1 MKKEKYGLKKIIS
14 LILAAVTVISF
25 AACSKP
31 DVIEETTESTTA
43 QITEAASDIPADI
56 QPPEKFAPIS
66 DITDAS
72 SVKELIKGWATNGGD
87 KMSDRNITNILLIG
101 EDYVD
106 GSSRSDATILISI
119 DRKAK
124 KITLTSIL
132 RDSYTYM
139 NINGQDRYDKTNHSY
154 AWGGAEKLVEVVS
167 DNYKI
172 RIDHYA
178 VIDFESFVAAVDEI
192 GGIHVSI
199 TQAEADYMNRTSG
212 VDTYKSGPNV
222 KLNGEEALYF
232 ARIRKLDGEPE
243 RTERQRRLIKAYMNE
258 VAKLSVEEAQSAMLS
273 IMPYVT
279 TDCSEIELITLAAEA
294 MNENWI
300 GFDVFSQIAPDTA
313 NRRAFGG
320 YKTHT
325 GNLDVWI
332 VDYIKA
338 AQDLQNSIYGR
349 SNITVE
355 NNRNSAIDLAN
366 QGKY

>member
-1 MKKEKYGLKKIIS
+1 MKKIFCILIS
-14 LILAAVTVISF
+14 AVLMLLT
-25 AACSKP
+25 AACTKP

-43 QITEAASDIPADI
+43 QITENASDLPLPVD
-56 QPPEKFAPIS
+56 PPVRFEPIS
-66 DITDAS
+66 DIADAS

-87 KMSDRNITNILLIG
+87 KMSNRNIMNILLIG

-119 DRKAK
+119 DRKEK
-124 KITLTSIL
+124 KITLTSVL
-132 RDSYTYM
+132 RDSYSYM
-139 NINGQDRYDKTNHSY
+139 NINGQDRFDKTNHAY

-192 GGIHVSI
+192 GGVHVSI

-212 VDTYKSGPNV
+212 VDTYKSGANV
-222 KLNGEEALYF
+222 KLNGKEALYF

-258 VAKLSVEEAQSAMLS
+258 VGKLSVEDAQNAMLS
-273 IMPYVT
+273 VMPYVS
-279 TDCSEIELITLAAEA
+279 TDCNELELISLAAEA

-300 GFDVFSQIAPDTA
+300 GFEVISNIVPDTA
-313 NRRAFGG
+313 NRKSFSG

-325 GNLDVWI
+325 GILDVWI
-332 VDYIKA
+332 VDYVKA
-338 AQDLQNSIYGR
+338 AQELQNAIYAS

-355 NNRNSAIDLAN
+355 AVRNSAIDLAN
-366 QGKY
+366 QSKY

>member
-1 MKKEKYGLKKIIS
+1 MKIIIS
-14 LILAAVTVISF
+14 VILVIATVLSF
-25 AACSKP
+25 AACTKP
-31 DVIEETTESTTA
+31 DITEEPTESTTA
-43 QITEAASDIPADI
+43 QITEYASDLPLPVD
-56 QPPEKFAPIS
+56 PPERFKPIS
-66 DITDAS
+66 DIADAS

-87 KMSDRNITNILLIG
+87 KMSNRNIMNILLIG

-132 RDSYTYM
+132 RDSYSYM
-139 NINGQDRYDKTNHSY
+139 NIKGQDRFDKTNHAY

-178 VIDFESFVAAVDEI
+178 VIDFESFVTAVDEI
-192 GGIHVSI
+192 GGVHVNV

-212 VDTYKSGPNV
+212 VDTYKSGTNV
-222 KLNGEEALYF
+222 KLNGKEALYF

-258 VAKLSVEEAQSAMLS
+258 VGKLSVEEAQNALLS
-273 IMPYVT
+273 IMPYVS
-279 TDCSEIELITLAAEA
+279 TDCDELELITLASDA
-294 MNENWI
+294 MAENWI
-300 GFDVFSQIAPDTA
+300 GFEIISQVAPDTA
-313 NRRAFGG
+313 NRKSFSG
-320 YKTHT
+320 YKTYT

-332 VDYIKA
+332 VDYVKA
-338 AQDLQNSIYGR
+338 AQELQNSVYGN
-349 SNITVE
+349 SNITLE
-355 NNRNSAIDLAN
+355 SKRSSAIDLAN
-366 QGKY
+366 NSKY

>member
-1 MKKEKYGLKKIIS
+1 MKKIFC
-14 LILAAVTVISF
+14 ILLAVLLMLSV
-25 AACSKP
+25 AACTKP
-31 DVIEETTESTTA
+31 DITEEPTESTTA
-43 QITEAASDIPADI
+43 QITEYASDLPLPVD
-56 QPPEKFAPIS
+56 PPERFKPIS
-66 DITDAS
+66 DIADAS

-87 KMSDRNITNILLIG
+87 KMSNRNIMNILLIG

-132 RDSYTYM
+132 RDSYSYM
-139 NINGQDRYDKTNHSY
+139 NIKGQDRFDKTNHAY

-178 VIDFESFVAAVDEI
+178 VIDFESFVTAVDEI
-192 GGIHVSI
+192 GGVHVNV

-212 VDTYKSGPNV
+212 VDTYKSGTNV
-222 KLNGEEALYF
+222 KLNGKEALYF

-258 VAKLSVEEAQSAMLS
+258 VGKLSAEEAQSVLLS
-273 IMPYVT
+273 IMPYVS
-279 TDCSEIELITLAAEA
+279 TDCDELELITLASDA
-294 MNENWI
+294 MAENWI
-300 GFDVFSQIAPDTA
+300 GFEIVSQVAPDTA
-313 NRRAFGG
+313 NRKSFSG
-320 YKTHT
+320 YKTYT

-332 VDYIKA
+332 VDYVKA
-338 AQDLQNSIYGR
+338 AQELQNSVYGN
-349 SNITVE
+349 SNITIE
-355 NNRNSAIDLAN
+355 SNRSSAIDLAN
-366 QGKY
+366 HSKY

>member
-1 MKKEKYGLKKIIS
+1 MI
-14 LILAAVTVISF
+14 ATVLSF
-25 AACSKP
+25 AACTKP
-31 DVIEETTESTTA
+31 DITEEPTESTTA
-43 QITEAASDIPADI
+43 QITEYASDLPLPVD
-56 QPPEKFAPIS
+56 PPERFKPIS
-66 DITDAS
+66 DIADAS

-87 KMSDRNITNILLIG
+87 KMSNRNIMNILLIG

-132 RDSYTYM
+132 RDSYSYM
-139 NINGQDRYDKTNHSY
+139 NIKGQDRFDKTNHAY

-178 VIDFESFVAAVDEI
+178 VIDFESFVTAVDEI
-192 GGIHVSI
+192 GGVHVNV

-212 VDTYKSGPNV
+212 VDTYKSGTNV
-222 KLNGEEALYF
+222 KLNGKEALYF

-258 VAKLSVEEAQSAMLS
+258 VGKLSDEEAQNALLS
-273 IMPYVT
+273 IMPYVS
-279 TDCSEIELITLAAEA
+279 TDCDELELITLASDA
-294 MNENWI
+294 MAENWI
-300 GFDVFSQIAPDTA
+300 GFEIISQVAPDTA
-313 NRRAFGG
+313 NRKSFSG
-320 YKTHT
+320 YKTYT

-332 VDYIKA
+332 VDYVKA
-338 AQDLQNSIYGR
+338 AQELQNSVYGN
-349 SNITVE
+349 SNITLE
-355 NNRNSAIDLAN
+355 SKRSSAVDLAN
-366 QGKY
+366 NSKY

>member
-1 MKKEKYGLKKIIS
+1 MKKII
-14 LILAAVTVISF
+14 LFIIAVILAFSF
-25 AACSKP
+25 VSCSKP
-31 DVIEETTESTTA
+31 DVTEETTTEY
-43 QITEAASDIPADI
+43 ITEATTQVISDLPADTL
-56 QPPEKFAPIS
+56 PPERFAPIS

-72 SVKELIKGWATNGGD
+72 SVKELIMGWATNGGD
-87 KMSDRNITNILLIG
+87 KMSNRNVINILLIG

-106 GSSRSDATILISI
+106 GSSRSDATILISV
-119 DRKAK
+119 DRKSK

-132 RDSYTYM
+132 RDSYTFM
-139 NINGQDRYDKTNHSY
+139 NINGQDRYDKTNHAY
-154 AWGGAEKLVEVVS
+154 AWGGAEKLVEVIS

-192 GGIHVSI
+192 GGVHINI
-199 TQAEADYMNRTSG
+199 TQAEADYMNKTSG
-212 VDTYKSGPNV
+212 VDTYKSGANV
-222 KLNGEEALYF
+222 KLNGKEALYF

-258 VAKLSVEEAQSAMLS
+258 VSKLSVEETQSALLS
-273 IMPYVT
+273 VMPYVS
-279 TDCSEIELITLAAEA
+279 TDCDELELLTLAADA

-300 GFDVFSQIAPDTA
+300 GFEVVSQIAPDTA
-313 NRRAFGG
+313 NRKSFNG

-338 AQDLQNSIYGR
+338 AQDLQNSIYGN
-349 SNITVE
+349 SNITLESV
-355 NNRNSAIDLAN
+355 RKSAIDLAN
-366 QGKY
+366 NSEY

>member
-1 MKKEKYGLKKIIS
+1 MKKFFCL
-14 LILAAVTVISF
+14 LLAVVLMLSA
-25 AACSKP
+25 AACTKP
-31 DVIEETTESTTA
+31 DVIEETTETTTA

-119 DRKAK
+119 DRKTK

-139 NINGQDRYDKTNHSY
+139 NIKGQDRYDKTNHAY

-172 RIDHYA
+172 KIDHYA

-192 GGIHVSI
+192 GGVHVSI

-212 VDTYKSGPNV
+212 VDTYKSGANV
-222 KLNGEEALYF
+222 KLSGEEALYF

-258 VAKLSVEEAQSAMLS
+258 VSKLSVEEAQNALLS
-273 IMPYVT
+273 VMPYVS
-279 TDCSEIELITLAAEA
+279 TDCDELELITLAAEA

-300 GFDVFSQIAPDTA
+300 GFEVISNITPDTA
-313 NRRAFGG
+313 NRKSFSG

-332 VDYIKA
+332 VDYVKA
-338 AQDLQNSIYGR
+338 AQELQNTVYGS

-355 NNRNSAIDLAN
+355 AVRKSAIDLAS

>member
-1 MKKEKYGLKKIIS
+1 MLS
-14 LILAAVTVISF
+14 V
-25 AACSKP
+25 AACTKP
-31 DVIEETTESTTA
+31 DITEEPTESTTA
-43 QITEAASDIPADI
+43 QITEYASDLPLPVD
-56 QPPEKFAPIS
+56 PPERFKPIS
-66 DITDAS
+66 DIADAS

-87 KMSDRNITNILLIG
+87 KMSSKNIMNILLIG

-119 DRKAK
+119 DRKTK

-132 RDSYTYM
+132 RDSYSYM
-139 NINGQDRYDKTNHSY
+139 NIKGQDRFDKTNHAY

-178 VIDFESFVAAVDEI
+178 VIDFESFVTAVDEI
-192 GGIHVSI
+192 GGVHVNV

-212 VDTYKSGPNV
+212 VDTYKSGTNV
-222 KLNGEEALYF
+222 KLNGKEALYF

-258 VAKLSVEEAQSAMLS
+258 VGRLSFEEAQNALLS
-273 IMPYVT
+273 IMPYVS
-279 TDCSEIELITLAAEA
+279 TDCDELELITLASDA
-294 MNENWI
+294 MAENWI
-300 GFDVFSQIAPDTA
+300 GFEIVSQVAPDTA
-313 NRRAFGG
+313 NRKSFSG

-332 VDYIKA
+332 VDYVKA
-338 AQDLQNSIYGR
+338 AQELQNSVYGN
-349 SNITVE
+349 SNITIE
-355 NNRNSAIDLAN
+355 SNRSSAIDLAN
-366 QGKY
+366 QAKY

>member
-1 MKKEKYGLKKIIS
+1 MLS
-14 LILAAVTVISF
+14 A
-25 AACSKP
+25 AACTKP
-31 DVIEETTESTTA
+31 DVIEETTETTTA

-119 DRKAK
+119 DRKTK

-139 NINGQDRYDKTNHSY
+139 NIKGQDRYDKTNHAY

-172 RIDHYA
+172 KIDHYA

-192 GGIHVSI
+192 GGVHVSI

-212 VDTYKSGPNV
+212 VDTYKSGANV
-222 KLNGEEALYF
+222 KLSGEEALYF

-258 VAKLSVEEAQSAMLS
+258 VSKLSVEEAQNALLS
-273 IMPYVT
+273 VMPYVS
-279 TDCSEIELITLAAEA
+279 TDCDELELITLAAEA

-300 GFDVFSQIAPDTA
+300 GFEVISNITPDTA
-313 NRRAFGG
+313 NRKSFSG

-332 VDYIKA
+332 VDYVKA
-338 AQDLQNSIYGR
+338 AQELQNTVYGS

-355 NNRNSAIDLAN
+355 AVRKSAIDLAS

>member
-1 MKKEKYGLKKIIS
+1 MKKLIS
-14 LILAAVTVISF
+14 FILAAITVLSF
-25 AACSKP
+25 AACSKS
-31 DVIEETTESTTA
+31 DVIDETT
-43 QITEAASDIPADI
+43 TEATSQTTETPTEMPSDI
-56 QPPEKFAPIS
+56 QPPERFAPIA
-66 DITDAS
+66 DIPDAS
-72 SVKELIKGWATNGGD
+72 SVKELIKGWATNGGE
-87 KMSDRNITNILLIG
+87 KMSDRNIMNILLIG

-119 DRKAK
+119 DRKTK

-139 NINGQDRYDKTNHSY
+139 NVKGQERYDKTNHAY

-172 RIDHYA
+172 KIDHYA

-192 GGIHVSI
+192 GGVHVSI

-212 VDTYKSGPNV
+212 VDTYKSGASV
-222 KLNGEEALYF
+222 KLSGKEALYF

-258 VAKLSVEEAQSAMLS
+258 VGKLSVEDAQSALLS
-273 IMPYVT
+273 IMPYVS
-279 TDCSEIELITLAAEA
+279 TDCDELELIALASEA

-300 GFDVFSQIAPDTA
+300 AFEVVSSIAPDTA
-313 NRRAFGG
+313 NRKGFSG

-332 VDYIKA
+332 VDYVKA
-338 AQDLQNSIYGR
+338 AQELQNSIYGN

-355 NNRNSAIDLAN
+355 AVRKSAIDLAE
-366 QGKY
+366 QGLR

>member
-1 MKKEKYGLKKIIS
+1 MKKL
-14 LILAAVTVISF
+14 ISF
-25 AACSKP
+25 ILVTLTVLSFASCTKP
-31 DVIEETTESTTA
+31 DITPEEPTESTAA
-43 QITEAASDIPADI
+43 QITEFASDLPLPVD
-56 QPPEKFAPIS
+56 PPERFKPIS

-87 KMSDRNITNILLIG
+87 KMSNRNIMNILLIG

-119 DRKAK
+119 DKKAK

-132 RDSYTYM
+132 RDSYSYM
-139 NINGQDRYDKTNHSY
+139 NINGQDRYDKTNHAY

-192 GGIHVSI
+192 GGVHVNI

-212 VDTYKSGPNV
+212 VDTYRSGASV
-222 KLNGEEALYF
+222 KLNGKEALYF

-258 VAKLSVEEAQSAMLS
+258 VGKLSPEDAQNAMLS
-273 IMPYVT
+273 IMPYVS
-279 TDCSEIELITLAAEA
+279 TDCNELELISLAAEA

-300 GFDVFSQIAPDTA
+300 GFEVISNIAPDTA
-313 NRRAFGG
+313 NRKSFSG
-320 YKTHT
+320 YKTYT

-332 VDYIKA
+332 VDYVKA
-338 AQDLQNSIYGR
+338 AQEIQNIIYGS

-355 NNRNSAIDLAN
+355 AVRNSAIDLAS
-366 QGKY
+366 QAKY

>member
-1 MKKEKYGLKKIIS
+1 MKKII
-14 LILAAVTVISF
+14 LFIIAVILAFSF
-25 AACSKP
+25 VSCSKP
-31 DVIEETTESTTA
+31 DVAEETTTEITTETTT
-43 QITEAASDIPADI
+43 QVISDLPADTL
-56 QPPEKFAPIS
+56 PPERFAPIS

-87 KMSDRNITNILLIG
+87 KMSNRNVINILLIG

-119 DRKAK
+119 DRKSK

-139 NINGQDRYDKTNHSY
+139 NINGQDRYDKTNHAY
-154 AWGGAEKLVEVVS
+154 AWGGAEKLVEVIS

-192 GGIHVSI
+192 GGVHVNI
-199 TQAEADYMNRTSG
+199 TQAEADYMNKTSG
-212 VDTYKSGPNV
+212 VDTYKSGANV
-222 KLNGEEALYF
+222 KLNGKEALYF

-258 VAKLSVEEAQSAMLS
+258 VSKLSVEEAQGALLS
-273 IMPYVT
+273 IMPYVS
-279 TDCSEIELITLAAEA
+279 TDCDDLELLTLAADA

-300 GFDVFSQIAPDTA
+300 GFEVISQIAPDTA
-313 NRRAFGG
+313 NRKSFNG

-332 VDYIKA
+332 VDYVKA
-338 AQDLQNSIYGR
+338 AQDLQNSIYGN
-349 SNITVE
+349 SNITLE
-355 NNRNSAIDLAN
+355 SIRKSAIDLAN
-366 QGKY
+366 NSEY

>member
-1 MKKEKYGLKKIIS
+1 MKRIIS
-14 LILAAVTVISF
+14 VILVIATVLSF
-25 AACSKP
+25 AACTKP
-31 DVIEETTESTTA
+31 DITEEPTESTTA
-43 QITEAASDIPADI
+43 QITEYASDLPLPVD
-56 QPPEKFAPIS
+56 PPVKFKPIS
-66 DITDAS
+66 DIADAS

-87 KMSDRNITNILLIG
+87 KMSNRNIMNILLIG

-132 RDSYTYM
+132 RDSYSYM
-139 NINGQDRYDKTNHSY
+139 NIKGQDRFDKTNHAY

-178 VIDFESFVAAVDEI
+178 VIDFESFVTAVDEI
-192 GGIHVSI
+192 GGVHVNV

-212 VDTYKSGPNV
+212 VDTYKSGTNV
-222 KLNGEEALYF
+222 KLNGKEALYF

-258 VAKLSVEEAQSAMLS
+258 VGKLSLEEAQSALLS
-273 IMPYVT
+273 IMPYVS
-279 TDCSEIELITLAAEA
+279 TDCDELELITLASEA
-294 MNENWI
+294 MAENWI
-300 GFDVFSQIAPDTA
+300 GFEIISQVAPDTA
-313 NRRAFGG
+313 NRKSFSG
-320 YKTHT
+320 YKTYT

-332 VDYIKA
+332 VDYVKA
-338 AQDLQNSIYGR
+338 AQELQNSVYGN
-349 SNITVE
+349 SNITLE
-355 NNRNSAIDLAN
+355 SKRSSAIDLAN
-366 QGKY
+366 HSKY

>member
-1 MKKEKYGLKKIIS
+1 MKIIIS
-14 LILAAVTVISF
+14 VILVIATVLSF
-25 AACSKP
+25 AACTKP
-31 DVIEETTESTTA
+31 DITEEPTESTTA
-43 QITEAASDIPADI
+43 QITEYASDLPLPVD
-56 QPPEKFAPIS
+56 PPERFKPIS
-66 DITDAS
+66 DIADAS

-87 KMSDRNITNILLIG
+87 KMSNRNIMNILLIG

-132 RDSYTYM
+132 RDSYSYM
-139 NINGQDRYDKTNHSY
+139 NIKGQDRFDKTNHAY

-178 VIDFESFVAAVDEI
+178 VIDFESFVTAVDEI
-192 GGIHVSI
+192 GGVHVNV

-212 VDTYKSGPNV
+212 VDTYKSGTNV
-222 KLNGEEALYF
+222 KLNGKEALYF

-258 VAKLSVEEAQSAMLS
+258 VGKLSVEEAQNALLS
-273 IMPYVT
+273 IMPYVS
-279 TDCSEIELITLAAEA
+279 TDCDELELITLASDA
-294 MNENWI
+294 MAENWI
-300 GFDVFSQIAPDTA
+300 GFEIISQVAPDTA
-313 NRRAFGG
+313 NRKSFSG
-320 YKTHT
+320 YKTYT

-332 VDYIKA
+332 VDYVKA
-338 AQDLQNSIYGR
+338 AQELQNSVYGN
-349 SNITVE
+349 SNITLE
-355 NNRNSAIDLAN
+355 SKRSSAVDLAN
-366 QGKY
+366 NSKY

>member
-1 MKKEKYGLKKIIS
+1 MI
-14 LILAAVTVISF
+14 ATVLSF
-25 AACSKP
+25 AACTKP
-31 DVIEETTESTTA
+31 DITEEPTESTTA
-43 QITEAASDIPADI
+43 QITEYASDLPLPVD
-56 QPPEKFAPIS
+56 PPERFKPIS
-66 DITDAS
+66 DIADAS

-87 KMSDRNITNILLIG
+87 KMSNRNIMNILLIG

-132 RDSYTYM
+132 RDSYSYM
-139 NINGQDRYDKTNHSY
+139 NIKGQDRFDKTNHAY

-178 VIDFESFVAAVDEI
+178 VIDFESFVTAVDEI
-192 GGIHVSI
+192 GGVHVNV

-212 VDTYKSGPNV
+212 VDTYKSGTNV
-222 KLNGEEALYF
+222 KLNGKEALYF

-258 VAKLSVEEAQSAMLS
+258 VGKLSVEEAQNALLS
-273 IMPYVT
+273 IMPYVS
-279 TDCSEIELITLAAEA
+279 TDCDELELITLASDA
-294 MNENWI
+294 MAENWI
-300 GFDVFSQIAPDTA
+300 GFEIISQVAPDTA
-313 NRRAFGG
+313 NRKSFSG
-320 YKTHT
+320 YKTYT

-332 VDYIKA
+332 VDYVKA
-338 AQDLQNSIYGR
+338 AQELQNSVYGN
-349 SNITVE
+349 SNITLE
-355 NNRNSAIDLAN
+355 SKRSSAVDLAN
-366 QGKY
+366 NSKY